1 MEDGLG
7 EGKMGNGGVKSG
19 IDVFLCSKKKRKEKW
34 DWIWDGF
41 ISMRNEKK
49 WKVVKS

>member
-19 IDVFLCSKKKRKEKW
+19 IDVFLCSKKKKKRKVGLDMGWVYQYEK
-34 DWIWDGF
+34 
-41 ISMRNEKK
+41 
-49 WKVVKS
+49 